1 MDKSLHVTGILIY
14 RHQRNSTEIL
24 LVNDSFNHKRHWTAP
39 KGRVIGDEDELK
51 CALRETLEI
60 TGLSVK
66 DLKVE
71 ESFRAEIKYLS
82 GTKPKRV
89 VYYLAELTDSSRVL
103 PTGEGVQFSWCNLQ
117 QATDKALYRTM
128 QDVLRMAFTAA
139 EASRAK
145 ALAAAPPK
153 IHRNHSNNSGGDS
166 LESNM
171 KNLNIALPL
180 DSQRQA
186 ITRDYNNNRHG
197 GNGQGQNRD
206 RGDRD
211 GSGRY
216 NNNNNGGNNTAGSG
230 NSHADN
236 PNYKT
241 RLCERFETEQFCPYY
256 GKCTFAHGAAEL
268 RQRPASAEQQDKPV
282 SAVQASYQNR
292 AKRTEP
298 VEGEFHKTRL
308 CERFMN
314 DGECPFGTKCTY
326 AHGREE
332 LRQRVGQ
339 QNNQNNQ
346 NNANGSYNNNN
357 GQNRGYSRDGQNGER
372 PYRSTG
378 EGYQD
383 RGGYRS
389 QQQPQQQQGSS
400 TERSEDRPYRSVRS
414 EGAYRSTFAENAR
427 ENRDGPYRPPQV
439 MEQEKTSTSSFR
451 TQAEANPTGAY
462 RPPGSRNLSSQA
474 NDDSLSRSVLAPR
487 TSIVAPIAAVAA
499 PAAAAATAAQPVS
512 AATTPVATSPA
523 TTPVLGSEKAANGR
537 RRVQDLNDK
546 PRAKVVEMSSE
557 DMEKFQL
564 RRPETPVQVKPDSK
578 QAQRDQLILDLQKFF
593 QQQNQEGNQ
602 DKKQQQQQIQ
612 DEIKEVTRLEM
623 RNGLTKPQLYYIL
636 VASLFTET
644 SVETWKKVLTDKEK
658 LLANF
663 VRSSDDQLALMRAW
677 EQMFVK
683 HRPNMMARAPIVMKG
698 LYDTELVEEDVMLA
712 WYDLATTDAE
722 LKKKCVVFVDWLRS
736 AEEE

>member
-24 LVNDSFNHKRHWTAP
+24 LVNDSFNHKRHWTGP

-66 DLKVE
+66 DLKIE
-71 ESFRAEIKYLS
+71 DSFRAEIKYLA
-82 GTKPKRV
+82 GTRPKRV
-89 VYYLAELTDSSRVL
+89 VYYLAELTDSAKVL
-103 PTGEGVQFSWCNLQ
+103 PTGEGVQFSWCNPQL
-117 QATDKALYRTM
+117 ATDKALYKTM

-153 IHRNHSNNSGGDS
+153 IHRSHSNNSGDS

-186 ITRDYNNNRHG
+186 ITRDYNNNRS
-197 GNGQGQNRD
+197 NLNRD
-206 RGDRD
+206 RGENRD
-211 GSGRY
+211 G
-216 NNNNNGGNNTAGSG
+216 NNGGGRSYPNGANP
-230 NSHADN
+230 HADN

-241 RLCERFETEQFCPYY
+241 RLCERFEAEQFCPYY
-256 GKCTFAHGAAEL
+256 GKCTFAHGLAEL
-268 RQRPASAEQQDKPV
+268 RQRPVATDQQDKPL

-292 AKRTEP
+292 AKRTEAT
-298 VEGEFHKTRL
+298 ENEFHKTRL

-314 DGECPFGTKCTY
+314 DGECPFGIKCTY

-332 LRQRVGQ
+332 LRQRAGY
-339 QNNQNNQ
+339 QNNNSSSNNLGGF
-346 NNANGSYNNNN
+346 AN
-357 GQNRGYSRDGQNGER
+357 GQNRQYPREGQTGDR
-372 PYRSTG
+372 PYRASNG

-383 RGGYRS
+383 RSFR
-389 QQQPQQQQGSS
+389 PQQQQQQHPG
-400 TERSEDRPYRSVRS
+400 EGLEERPYRPF
-414 EGAYRSTFAENAR
+414 RSTFGDNAR
-427 ENRDGPYRPPQV
+427 ENRDGPYRPPQSL
-439 MEQEKTSTSSFR
+439 EQERPAFR
-451 TQAEANPTGAY
+451 AQPDTMNTTGAY
-462 RPPGSRNLSSQA
+462 RVPQARTLSSQTA
-474 NDDSLSRSVLAPR
+474 DDSTNLSRSVLAPR
-487 TSIVAPIAAVAA
+487 ATIASPMVAA
-499 PAAAAATAAQPVS
+499 PAAAAPAAVAQPVTS
-512 AATTPVATSPA
+512 TSPA
-523 TTPVLGSEKAANGR
+523 PALGVEKSNNGR
-537 RRVQDLNDK
+537 RRVQELNEK

-557 DMEKFQL
+557 DMEKFHI
-564 RRPETPVQVKPDSK
+564 RRPETPVAAKQDSK

-593 QQQNQEGNQ
+593 LTSQQTLESGSGGSAS
-602 DKKQQQQQIQ
+602 DKKKQLQ
-612 DEIKEVTRLEM
+612 DEIKEVTRVEM
-623 RNGLTKPQLYYIL
+623 RNGLTKPQLYFIL

-644 SVETWKKVLTDKEK
+644 SVETWKKTLVEKEK

-663 VRSSDDQLALMRAW
+663 VRSTEDQLQLMRAW
-677 EQMFVK
+677 EQLFVK
-683 HRPNMMARAPIVMKG
+683 HRPNMMVRAPIVMKA
-698 LYDTELVEEDVMLA
+698 LYDAELVEEDVMLS
-712 WYDLATTDAE
+712 WYDLTTTDAE